1 MPPPNR
7 LCRVCLLMT
16 CIALVSGARSGELP
30 QQQQQSWQLR
40 TVLSFARSASLVLG
54 ASLHGDVP
62 DFYVHNALRTLSRNI
77 ATTADDIQTS
87 FHHGDPQ
94 AVQVSARAT
103 QIIRSLAEADAAVTA
118 HDRSG
123 IARAKAMLDDASAR
137 PAAARGL

>member
-1 MPPPNR
+1 
-7 LCRVCLLMT
+7 MT

-30 QQQQQSWQLR
+30 QQRQQQSWQLR

-77 ATTADDIQTS
+77 ATAADDIQTS
-87 FHHGDPQ
+87 FHQGDPQ
-94 AVQVSARAT
+94 AVRVSARAT

-123 IARAKAMLDDASAR
+123 IARAKATLDDASAR